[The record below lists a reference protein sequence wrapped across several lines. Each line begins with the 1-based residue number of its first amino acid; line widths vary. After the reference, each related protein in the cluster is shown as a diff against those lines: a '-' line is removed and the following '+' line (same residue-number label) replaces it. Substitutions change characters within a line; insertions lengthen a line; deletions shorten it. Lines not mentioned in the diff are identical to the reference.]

1 MLAVMIMLLCSFM
14 YSVLW
19 ACFPGLMCAYVHM
32 WRLEDR
38 SSAPCLLLLPS
49 SCLLFPFFLHLSLLS
64 DKRSPTGTLGS
75 WVRISQRQ
83 LASKVPRNCLRFC
96 HPSSAESTS
105 THFHT
110 CLFTWMLGIELRP
123 YKLVSCMCSLGKM
136 YSNSLPTFLLF
147 ICLTKL

>member
-49 SCLLFPFFLHLSLLS
+49 SCLLFPFFFISPSFLIKGLPLGPWAHGLGLVKDSWLAKSQETACVSATPPVLKVQAHTSIPACLHGCWELNSGL
-64 DKRSPTGTLGS
+64 
-75 WVRISQRQ
+75 IS
-83 LASKVPRNCLRFC
+83 
-96 HPSSAESTS
+96 
-105 THFHT
+105 
-110 CLFTWMLGIELRP
+110 
-123 YKLVSCMCSLGKM
+123 
-136 YSNSLPTFLLF
+136 
-147 ICLTKL
+147 